1 MVAAVVVVFVAVV
14 GFVVALTVG
23 FVSFGLSLVAAT
35 AAALAAFV
43 TSLAD
48 LTSAIVLFEKE
59 TEAEGGTAFV
69 TAADVDENEDVSV
82 LPLSEPALLSL
93 SGVSLGFRIAE
104 GGLWVIGAKGSC
116 SEMTAATEWAMAK

>member
-1 MVAAVVVVFVAVV
+1 MVAAVVV
-14 GFVVALTVG
+14 GFVVALAVG
-23 FVSFGLSLVAAT
+23 FDSFGLSLVAAT
-35 AAALAAFV
+35 AAALAALV

-48 LTSAIVLFEKE
+48 LTSAIVLFEKD

-69 TAADVDENEDVSV
+69 TVADVDEDVSV
-82 LPLSEPALLSL
+82 LPFSEPALLSL
-93 SGVSLGFRIAE
+93 SRVSLGFRMAE